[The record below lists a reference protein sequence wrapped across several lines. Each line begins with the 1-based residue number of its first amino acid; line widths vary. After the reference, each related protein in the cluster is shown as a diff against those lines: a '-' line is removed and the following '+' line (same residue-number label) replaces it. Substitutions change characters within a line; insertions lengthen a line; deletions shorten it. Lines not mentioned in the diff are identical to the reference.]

1 MARVKGGTVAR
12 KRRKKVLKLAK
23 GYFGSK
29 HLLYKTAHEQVMNSL
44 MYAYRDRK
52 KRKSDFRKL
61 WISRINAAARMHGMS
76 YSQFMN
82 GLKKSNVS
90 LNRKVLADLA
100 IHDDAAFQALVSQAK
115 EGIAN
120 PKPAAEAKPAAK
132 KAEAK
137 PAAKKAEAKPAAK
150 KAEAKPAAKKAEA
163 KPAAKKAE
171 AKPAAKKAE
180 AKPVAKKAEAKVDFK
195 SMTVAELKALAK
207 EKGLEGYSSLKKA
220 ELVALLEKA

>member
-1 MARVKGGTVAR
+1 
-12 KRRKKVLKLAK
+12 
-23 GYFGSK
+23 
-29 HLLYKTAHEQVMNSL
+29 

-82 GLKKSNVS
+82 GLKKSNVT
-90 LNRKVLADLA
+90 LNRKVLAELA

-120 PKPAAEAKPAAK
+120 PKPAADAAPKKAVAKPEPKKAEAKPAAKPEPKKAEAKPAAKPAAK

-150 KAEAKPAAKKAEA
+150 PAPKKAA
-163 KPAAKKAE
+163 
-171 AKPAAKKAE
+171 
-180 AKPVAKKAEAKVDFK
+180 AKVDFK